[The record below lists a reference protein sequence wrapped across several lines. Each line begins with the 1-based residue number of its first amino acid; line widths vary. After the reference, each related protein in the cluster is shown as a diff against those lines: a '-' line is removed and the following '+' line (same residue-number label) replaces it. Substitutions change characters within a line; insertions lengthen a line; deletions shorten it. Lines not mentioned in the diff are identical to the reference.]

1 MTRRST
7 WEADLSAYIASVRG
21 RSFAWGSLD
30 CAMFAAGAVIAMTG
44 VDPIEVYRGKYT
56 NEIGAA
62 KALKKYGAG
71 DLRSTLDAMFDARPV
86 GRLQRGDLVWN
97 GEAVGVCMGSY
108 ALFVGRAE
116 TVDGDEVAE
125 GLIRIPRA
133 EWAGGWRV

>member
-21 RSFAWGSLD
+21 QSFAWGELD

-44 VDPIEVYRGKYT
+44 VDPIEVYRGKYSS
-56 NEIGAA
+56 EMGAA

-71 DLRSTLDAMFDARPV
+71 DLRSTLDSMFDPCPV

-97 GEAVGVCMGSY
+97 GEAVGVCMGAY
-108 ALFVGRAE
+108 ALFVGRTE
-116 TVDGDEVAE
+116 TDEGDEVAE